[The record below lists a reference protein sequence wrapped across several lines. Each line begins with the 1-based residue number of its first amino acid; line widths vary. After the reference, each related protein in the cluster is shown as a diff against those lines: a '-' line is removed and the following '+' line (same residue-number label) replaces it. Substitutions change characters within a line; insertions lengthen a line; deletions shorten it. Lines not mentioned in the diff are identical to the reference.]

1 MISNLLLQLSVF
13 HSRSVKRPSD
23 THTHTL
29 RSEALDVACGL
40 TVYECAVR
48 ARFITRQQNQTL
60 LFSSCLIYVHVID
73 RASSFC
79 SQTAPD

>member
-23 THTHTL
+23 THTL